1 MAAGHPPGGITPP
14 GPPGNVTPGNITRE
28 RSRELESAARER
40 AIKMIDECIDRL
52 QELRDKALKMNLTDL
67 AREINATITSL
78 RALRDRVASGELNLK
93 ELTDTIAS
101 AKGVIKHAEESI
113 EKVAIPHKG
122 GRK

>member
-1 MAAGHPPGGITPP
+1 
-14 GPPGNVTPGNITRE
+14 
-28 RSRELESAARER
+28 
-40 AIKMIDECIDRL
+40 
-52 QELRDKALKMNLTDL
+52 ELRDKALKMNLTDL